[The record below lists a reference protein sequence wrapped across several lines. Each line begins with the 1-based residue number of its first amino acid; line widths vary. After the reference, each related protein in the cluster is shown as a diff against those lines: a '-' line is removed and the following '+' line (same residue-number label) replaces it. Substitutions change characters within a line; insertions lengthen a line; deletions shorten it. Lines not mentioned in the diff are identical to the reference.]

1 MKMLMIAAAAA
12 CVVTPAVAVA
22 QETDDWEY
30 GEDVA
35 TGLFAAVSRYDTGQ
49 AIVVQCRAGELSVV
63 VQGLE
68 LGEGQR
74 DVRVA
79 RTDGRR
85 DDQRWRAMTP
95 TAGGAEMPGRAAR
108 MLRGGGAVQFRT
120 LEGTPAA
127 RLGLEL
133 PAESASVDRVLTA
146 CGRPLQDE
154 RDALPVFMGEL
165 DQRSVER
172 VYNRRDVQVR
182 PTDGIAAA
190 EVSCIVGEDL
200 RLRDCRVD
208 QTIPA
213 GSPFGPEHAERLT
226 GVEVVPEPGHLA
238 PGTIHVVSWSSAPLI
253 VVERTEIVRAD

>member
-1 MKMLMIAAAAA
+1 MKLLMIAAAA
-12 CVVTPAVAVA
+12 CVLTPAAAMA

-30 GEDVA
+30 GEDAARGVS
-35 TGLFAAVSRYDTGQ
+35 AAVSRYDTGH

-68 LGEGQR
+68 LGEGRR
-74 DVRVA
+74 DLRVA

-85 DDQRWRAMTP
+85 DDQPWRAMTP

-146 CGRPLQDE
+146 CGRLLQDE
-154 RDALPVFMGEL
+154 RDALPVFKGEP
-165 DQRSVER
+165 DRRSLEQAL
-172 VYNRRDVQVR
+172 NRRDLRTPGTEV
-182 PTDGIAAA
+182 PAAA
-190 EVSCIVGEDL
+190 EITCIVGEDL
-200 RLRDCRVD
+200 RLRDCLVH
-208 QTIPA
+208 QSLPA
-213 GSPFGPEHAERLT
+213 GSLYGLEMAERMT
-226 GVEVVPEPGHLA
+226 GVLVTPAGGQPA
-238 PGTIHVVSWSSAPLI
+238 PGTVYHQSGTNMLR
-253 VVERTEIVRAD
+253 VVERTEIVPGN

>member
-1 MKMLMIAAAAA
+1 MKLLMIAAAA
-12 CVVTPAVAVA
+12 CVLTPAAAMA

-30 GEDVA
+30 GEDAARGVS
-35 TGLFAAVSRYDTGQ
+35 AAVSRYDTGH

-68 LGEGQR
+68 LGEGRR
-74 DVRVA
+74 DLRVA

-85 DDQRWRAMTP
+85 DDQPWRAMTP

-146 CGRPLQDE
+146 CGVPLEDE
-154 RDALPVFMGEL
+154 RDLIPMFDGTIGPWDRRALLGNPEADEPSAWAM
-165 DQRSVER
+165 
-172 VYNRRDVQVR
+172 
-182 PTDGIAAA
+182 A
-190 EVSCIVGEDL
+190 SCIVQPDL
-200 RLRDCRVD
+200 RLGECRVD
-208 QTIPA
+208 VT
-213 GSPFGPEHAERLT
+213 SPGGRRFGERMVREVSGTPVEPNEGQDAVGTVAYLT
-226 GVEVVPEPGHLA
+226 
-238 PGTIHVVSWSSAPLI
+238 TYMT
-253 VVERTEIVRAD
+253 VERR

>member
-1 MKMLMIAAAAA
+1 MKLLMIAAATACILTPTAA
-12 CVVTPAVAVA
+12 LA
-22 QETDDWEY
+22 QESDDWEY
-30 GEDVA
+30 GEDPA
-35 TGLFAAVSRYDTGQ
+35 TGLAAAVSRYDTGQ

-68 LGEGQR
+68 LGEGRR

-79 RTDGRR
+79 RSGGAR
-85 DDQRWRAMTP
+85 DDQPWRAVTP
-95 TAGGAEMPGRAAR
+95 NAAGAQMPGRAAR

-120 LEGTPAA
+120 LEGAPAA

-133 PAESASVDRVLTA
+133 PAESVNVDRVLTA

-154 RDALPVFMGEL
+154 RDALPVFRGEL

-172 VYNRRDVQVR
+172 VYMRRDVQAQ
-182 PTDGIAAA
+182 PTGGIAAA

-208 QTIPA
+208 QTIPTS
-213 GSPFGPEHAERLT
+213 SPFGLEHAERLT
-226 GVEVVPEPGHLA
+226 GVQVVPTQGQVA
-238 PGTIHVVSWSSAPLI
+238 SGTIHVVSWSSGPVV
-253 VVERTEIVRAD
+253 VVERTVIVPAD